1 MLKWDA
7 KVESGRKR
15 GSMITTA
22 DFRNGIT
29 LDLDGTLYTLVYFQ
43 HVKPGKG
50 GAFVRTRLKNLKTG
64 AVIEKT
70 FRAGERVELAILDK
84 RRMQYLYRD
93 GTNYLFM
100 DLDTYEQLPI
110 SEEEVGETAKYLVEG
125 VTVEVPLYEGKP
137 VGVEPPVFVDMEVVE
152 TAPGVK
158 GDTASGG
165 SKPATLETGL
175 VINVPFFIEV
185 GNRVRVDTRSGE
197 YVERVE

>member
-1 MLKWDA
+1 
-7 KVESGRKR
+7 
-15 GSMITTA
+15 MITTA

-29 LDLDGTLYTLVYFQ
+29 IELDGSLFNLVYFQ

-70 FRAGERVELAILDK
+70 FRAGEKVELAILDK
-84 RRMQYLYRD
+84 RRMQYLYRE
-93 GTNYLFM
+93 GENFIFM
-100 DLDTYEQLPI
+100 DQETFEQMPI
-110 SEEEVGETAKYLVEG
+110 PEGEVGEAAKFLVEG
-125 VTVEVPLYEGKP
+125 VTVEVPLYEGRI
-137 VGVEPPVFVDMEVVE
+137 VGVEPPVFVEMEVID

-175 VINVPFFIEV
+175 VVNVPFFIEA
-185 GNRVRVDTRSGE
+185 GNRVKVDTRSGE
-197 YVERVE
+197 YVERVD